1 MTIKSAKTP
10 EIKLRQNAV
19 TIGSAEINLT
29 NKESGTTS
37 KTPHVVINRPLSFPF
52 K

>member
-1 MTIKSAKTP
+1 MPIKINDP
-10 EIKLRQNAV
+10 EAALRQNAV

-37 KTPHVVINRPLSFPF
+37 ITPMNVINNPF
-52 K
+52 